1 MTDQEGMTNLNVT
14 LNKILA
20 QEIMGWKGK
29 RLSGSSAYVPENIG
43 EDGCEFCNAS
53 PGDAEHDALCPTQI
67 SLEVWDMGDEKTI
80 SMAAWNP
87 TGYIG
92 HALMILEKL
101 RRANGGDYSVIITDL
116 GDFWHVTLG
125 DEHREPV
132 HRSGFSTSLEWAI
145 CRAALKS
152 LEKDYGG

>member
-1 MTDQEGMTNLNVT
+1 MADQEGMTNLNLT
-14 LNKILA
+14 LNKVLA
-20 QEIMGWKGK
+20 QEIMGWRGG
-29 RLSGSSAYVPENIG
+29 RDEEG
-43 EDGCEFCNAS
+43 
-53 PGDAEHDALCPTQI
+53 T
-67 SLEVWDMGDEKTI
+67 EVWNMGNGKYI
-80 SMAAWNP
+80 AMVAWNP
-87 TGYIG
+87 VGDIYQ
-92 HALMILEKL
+92 AMMVLEKL
-101 RRANGGDYSVIITDL
+101 RRANGGDYSVIITEL